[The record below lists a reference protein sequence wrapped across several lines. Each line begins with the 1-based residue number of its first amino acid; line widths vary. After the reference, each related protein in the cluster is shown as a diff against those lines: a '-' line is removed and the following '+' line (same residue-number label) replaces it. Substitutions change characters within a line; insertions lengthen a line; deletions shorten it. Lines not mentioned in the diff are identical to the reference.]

1 MIINRKNIW
10 SLSWPL
16 IIANFT
22 IPLVGL
28 TDTIIMGHMPDSSY
42 IAAIALGGIVFN
54 FMYAGLNFL
63 RMSTTGIVSQKL
75 GSKDFDEILLS
86 LLRPLLIAFLIGLI
100 LLLSKEF
107 LFNLSVYFLTPD
119 EKLKDLYKEYLFVRM
134 IGLPA
139 GLLNVVFLGWFFGM
153 QQTRPIIIQLITI
166 NVVNVIS
173 SLYLAVILDY
183 GIYGVALGSVLAQ
196 YSGLFLSI
204 VVFSYSLK
212 KLNLET
218 FDLKK
223 FRDISSFL
231 KLFSISKDL
240 FIRTMLMVSVQAYII
255 KKAGLIGVDEL
266 AAIEIL
272 LVIFSLSSYSLDAF
286 AHSAESSIG
295 VSIGSKNK
303 KNIYKAIRITTELA
317 LFLSIIIG
325 FVLYLSNYY
334 LISIFTDIITLRD
347 LTFGLWGLVVITPF
361 IAMSA
366 FQLDGIFIGAT
377 LAREMRNCT
386 IFSSLIFFTILEYWF
401 ENNLDLKGLY
411 TSFLL
416 FLISRGVF
424 LTIYLPRVFR
434 LVKID

>member
-183 GIYGVALGSVLAQ
+183 GIYGVALGSVLSQ

-218 FDLKK
+218 FDSKK
-223 FRDISSFL
+223 FKDISSFL

>member
-223 FRDISSFL
+223 FRDISRFL

-286 AHSAESSIG
+286 AHAAESSIG

-317 LFLSIIIG
+317 FFLSIIIG

>member
-183 GIYGVALGSVLAQ
+183 GIYGVALGSVLSQ

>member
-1 MIINRKNIW
+1 MIINRKSIW

-28 TDTIIMGHMPDSSY
+28 TDTIIMGHMPDSTY

-63 RMSTTGIVSQKL
+63 RMSTTGIVSQNL
-75 GSKDFDEILLS
+75 GSKDFDEVLLS
-86 LLRPLLIAFLIGLI
+86 LLRPLFIAFLIGLI
-100 LLLSKEF
+100 LLLSKDF

-119 EKLKDLYKEYLFVRM
+119 EKLQKLYKEYLFVRM

-153 QQTRPIIIQLITI
+153 QQTRPILIQLITI

-183 GIYGVALGSVLAQ
+183 GIYGVALGSVMAQ
-196 YSGLFLSI
+196 FSGLFISI
-204 VVFSYSLK
+204 IVFSYSLK
-212 KLNLET
+212 KLNLKI
-218 FDLKK
+218 FILKK
-223 FRDISSFL
+223 LRDISSFL

-240 FIRTMLMVSVQAYII
+240 FIRTMLMVSVQAYVI
-255 KKAGLIGVDEL
+255 KKAGLLGVDEL
-266 AAIEIL
+266 ATIEIL

-317 LFLSIIIG
+317 LILSIIIG
-325 FVLYLSNYY
+325 IILYASNSY
-334 LISIFTDIITLRD
+334 LISIFTDITALRN
-347 LTFGLWGLVVITPF
+347 LTIGLWGLVVITPF

-377 LAREMRNCT
+377 LAKEMRNCT
-386 IFSSLIFFTILEYWF
+386 IFSSLIFYIILEYWF
-401 ENNLDLKGLY
+401 ESNLDLKGLY
-411 TSFLL
+411 SCFLL

-434 LVKID
+434 LVKIN

>member
-183 GIYGVALGSVLAQ
+183 GIYGVALGSVLSQ

-212 KLNLET
+212 KLNLEN

-223 FRDISSFL
+223 FKDISSFL

-240 FIRTMLMVSVQAYII
+240 FLRTMLMVSVQAYII

>member
-42 IAAIALGGIVFN
+42 IAAIALGGIIFN

-183 GIYGVALGSVLAQ
+183 GIYGVALGSVLSQ

-223 FRDISSFL
+223 FRDISRFL

-240 FIRTMLMVSVQAYII
+240 FLRTMLMVSVQAYII

-286 AHSAESSIG
+286 AHAAESSIG

-303 KNIYKAIRITTELA
+303 KNIYNAIRITTELA
-317 LFLSIIIG
+317 FFLSIIIG

>member
-1 MIINRKNIW
+1 MIINRKSIW

-28 TDTIIMGHMPDSSY
+28 TDTIIMGHMPDSTY

-63 RMSTTGIVSQKL
+63 RMSTTGIVSQNL
-75 GSKDFDEILLS
+75 GSKDFDEVLLS
-86 LLRPLLIAFLIGLI
+86 LLRPLFIAFLIGLI
-100 LLLSKEF
+100 LLLSKDF

-119 EKLKDLYKEYLFVRM
+119 EKLQKLYKEYLFVRM

-153 QQTRPIIIQLITI
+153 QQTRPILIQLITI

-183 GIYGVALGSVLAQ
+183 GIYGVALGSVMAQ
-196 YSGLFLSI
+196 FSGLFISI
-204 VVFSYSLK
+204 IVFSYSLK
-212 KLNLET
+212 KLNLKI
-218 FDLKK
+218 FILKK
-223 FRDISSFL
+223 LRDISSFL

-240 FIRTMLMVSVQAYII
+240 FIRTMLMVSVQAYVI
-255 KKAGLIGVDEL
+255 KKAGLLGVDEL
-266 AAIEIL
+266 ATIEIL

-317 LFLSIIIG
+317 LILSIIIG
-325 FVLYLSNYY
+325 MILYLSNSY
-334 LISIFTDIITLRD
+334 LISVFTDITALRN
-347 LTFGLWGLVVITPF
+347 LTIGLWGLVVITPF

-377 LAREMRNCT
+377 LAKEMRNCT
-386 IFSSLIFFTILEYWF
+386 IFSSLIFYIILEYWF
-401 ENNLDLKGLY
+401 ESNLDLKGLY
-411 TSFLL
+411 SCFLL

-434 LVKID
+434 LVKIN

>member
-183 GIYGVALGSVLAQ
+183 GIYGVALGSVLSQ

-218 FDLKK
+218 FDSKK
-223 FRDISSFL
+223 FKDISSFL

-434 LVKID
+434 LVKIN

>member
-183 GIYGVALGSVLAQ
+183 GIYGVALGSVLSQ

-223 FRDISSFL
+223 FKDITSFL

>member
-1 MIINRKNIW
+1 MIINRKSIW

-28 TDTIIMGHMPDSSY
+28 TDTIIMGHMPDSTY

-63 RMSTTGIVSQKL
+63 RMSTTGIVSQNL
-75 GSKDFDEILLS
+75 GSKDFDEVLLS
-86 LLRPLLIAFLIGLI
+86 LLRPLFIAFLIGLI
-100 LLLSKEF
+100 LLLSKDF

-119 EKLKDLYKEYLFVRM
+119 EKLQKLYKEYLFVRM

-153 QQTRPIIIQLITI
+153 QQTRPILIQLITI

-183 GIYGVALGSVLAQ
+183 GIYGVALGSVMAQ
-196 YSGLFLSI
+196 FSGLFISI
-204 VVFSYSLK
+204 IIFSYSLK
-212 KLNLET
+212 KLNLKI
-218 FDLKK
+218 FILKK
-223 FRDISSFL
+223 LRDISSFL

-240 FIRTMLMVSVQAYII
+240 FIRTMLMVSVQAYVI
-255 KKAGLIGVDEL
+255 KKAGLLGVDEL

-325 FVLYLSNYY
+325 IVLYVSNSY
-334 LISIFTDIITLRD
+334 LISIFTDITALRN
-347 LTFGLWGLVVITPF
+347 LTIGLWGLVVITPF

-377 LAREMRNCT
+377 LAKEMRNCT
-386 IFSSLIFFTILEYWF
+386 IFSSLIFFIILEYWF
-401 ENNLDLKGLY
+401 ESNLDLKGLY
-411 TSFLL
+411 SCFLL

-434 LVKID
+434 LVKIN

>member
-1 MIINRKNIW
+1 MIINRKSIW

-28 TDTIIMGHMPDSSY
+28 TDTIIMGHMPDSTY

-63 RMSTTGIVSQKL
+63 RMSTTGIVSQNL
-75 GSKDFDEILLS
+75 GSKDLDEVLLS
-86 LLRPLLIAFLIGLI
+86 LLRPLFIAFLIGLI
-100 LLLSKEF
+100 LLLSKDF

-119 EKLKDLYKEYLFVRM
+119 EKLQKLYKEYLFVRM

-153 QQTRPIIIQLITI
+153 QQTRPILIQLITI
-166 NVVNVIS
+166 NVVNVVS

-183 GIYGVALGSVLAQ
+183 GIYGVALGSVMAQ
-196 YSGLFLSI
+196 FSGLIISI
-204 VVFSYSLK
+204 IVFSYSLK
-212 KLNLET
+212 KLNLKI
-218 FDLKK
+218 FILKK
-223 FRDISSFL
+223 LRDISSFL

-240 FIRTMLMVSVQAYII
+240 FIRTMLMVSVQAYVI
-255 KKAGLIGVDEL
+255 KKAGLLGVDEL
-266 AAIEIL
+266 ATIEIL

-317 LFLSIIIG
+317 LILSVIIG
-325 FVLYLSNYY
+325 IILYVSNSY
-334 LISIFTDIITLRD
+334 LISIFTDITALRN
-347 LTFGLWGLVVITPF
+347 LTIGLWGLVVITPF

-377 LAREMRNCT
+377 LAKEMRNCT
-386 IFSSLIFFTILEYWF
+386 IFSSLIFYIILEYWF
-401 ENNLDLKGLY
+401 ESNLDLKGLY
-411 TSFLL
+411 SCFLL

-434 LVKID
+434 LVKIN

>member
-183 GIYGVALGSVLAQ
+183 GIYGVALGSVLSQ

-223 FRDISSFL
+223 FKDISSFL

-411 TSFLL
+411 TCFLL

>member
-183 GIYGVALGSVLAQ
+183 GIYGVALGSVLSQ

-223 FRDISSFL
+223 FRDISRFL

>member
-223 FRDISSFL
+223 FKDISSFL

-286 AHSAESSIG
+286 AHAAESSIG

>member
-1 MIINRKNIW
+1 MIINRKSIW

-28 TDTIIMGHMPDSSY
+28 TDTIIMGHMPDSTY

-63 RMSTTGIVSQKL
+63 RMSTTGIVSQNL
-75 GSKDFDEILLS
+75 GSKDFDEVLLS
-86 LLRPLLIAFLIGLI
+86 LLRPLFIAFLIGLI
-100 LLLSKEF
+100 LLLSKDF

-119 EKLKDLYKEYLFVRM
+119 EKLQKLYKEYLFVRM

-153 QQTRPIIIQLITI
+153 QQTRPILIQLITI

-183 GIYGVALGSVLAQ
+183 GIYGVALGSVMAQ
-196 YSGLFLSI
+196 FSGLFISI
-204 VVFSYSLK
+204 IVFSYSLK
-212 KLNLET
+212 KLNLKI
-218 FDLKK
+218 FILKK
-223 FRDISSFL
+223 LRDISSFL

-240 FIRTMLMVSVQAYII
+240 FIRTMLMVSVQAYVI
-255 KKAGLIGVDEL
+255 KKAGLLGVDEL
-266 AAIEIL
+266 ATIEIL

-317 LFLSIIIG
+317 LILSIIIG
-325 FVLYLSNYY
+325 IILYISNSY
-334 LISIFTDIITLRD
+334 LISVFTDITALRN
-347 LTFGLWGLVVITPF
+347 LTIGLWGLVVITPF

-377 LAREMRNCT
+377 LAKEMRNCT
-386 IFSSLIFFTILEYWF
+386 IFSSLIFYIILEYWF
-401 ENNLDLKGLY
+401 ESNLDLKGLY
-411 TSFLL
+411 SCFLL
-416 FLISRGVF
+416 FLISRGIF

>member
-1 MIINRKNIW
+1 MIINRKSIW

-28 TDTIIMGHMPDSSY
+28 TDTIIMGHMPDSTY

-63 RMSTTGIVSQKL
+63 RMSTTGIVSQNL
-75 GSKDFDEILLS
+75 GSKDFDEVLLS
-86 LLRPLLIAFLIGLI
+86 LLRPLFIAFLIGLI
-100 LLLSKEF
+100 LLLSKDF

-119 EKLKDLYKEYLFVRM
+119 EKLQKLYKEYLFVRM

-153 QQTRPIIIQLITI
+153 QQTRPILIQLITI

-183 GIYGVALGSVLAQ
+183 GIYGVALGSVMAQ
-196 YSGLFLSI
+196 FSGLFISI
-204 VVFSYSLK
+204 IVFSYSLK
-212 KLNLET
+212 KLNLKI
-218 FDLKK
+218 FILKK
-223 FRDISSFL
+223 LRDISSFL

-240 FIRTMLMVSVQAYII
+240 FIRTMLMVSVQAYVI
-255 KKAGLIGVDEL
+255 KKAGLLGVDEL

-325 FVLYLSNYY
+325 IVLYVSNSY
-334 LISIFTDIITLRD
+334 LISIFTDITALRN
-347 LTFGLWGLVVITPF
+347 LTIGLWGLVVITPF

-377 LAREMRNCT
+377 LAKEMRNCT
-386 IFSSLIFFTILEYWF
+386 IFSSLIFFIILEYWF
-401 ENNLDLKGLY
+401 ESNLDLKGLY
-411 TSFLL
+411 SCFLL
-416 FLISRGVF
+416 FLISRGIF

>member
-1 MIINRKNIW
+1 MIINRKSIW

-28 TDTIIMGHMPDSSY
+28 TDTIIMGHMPDSTY

-63 RMSTTGIVSQKL
+63 RMSTTGIVSQNL
-75 GSKDFDEILLS
+75 GSKDFDEVLLS
-86 LLRPLLIAFLIGLI
+86 LLRPLFIAFLIGLI
-100 LLLSKEF
+100 LLLSKDF

-119 EKLKDLYKEYLFVRM
+119 EKLQKLYKEYLFVRM

-153 QQTRPIIIQLITI
+153 QQTRPILIQLITI

-183 GIYGVALGSVLAQ
+183 GIYGVALGSVMAQ
-196 YSGLFLSI
+196 FSGLFISI
-204 VVFSYSLK
+204 IVFSYSLK
-212 KLNLET
+212 KLNLKI
-218 FDLKK
+218 FILKK
-223 FRDISSFL
+223 LRDISSFL

-240 FIRTMLMVSVQAYII
+240 FIRTMLMVSVQAYVI
-255 KKAGLIGVDEL
+255 KKAGLLGVDEL
-266 AAIEIL
+266 ATIEIL

-317 LFLSIIIG
+317 LILSIIIG
-325 FVLYLSNYY
+325 IILYVSNSY
-334 LISIFTDIITLRD
+334 LISIFTDITALRN
-347 LTFGLWGLVVITPF
+347 LTIGLWGLVVITPF

-377 LAREMRNCT
+377 LAKEMRNCT
-386 IFSSLIFFTILEYWF
+386 IFSSLIFFIILEYWF
-401 ENNLDLKGLY
+401 EKNLDLKGLY
-411 TSFLL
+411 SCFLL
-416 FLISRGVF
+416 FLISRGIF

-434 LVKID
+434 LVKIN

>member
-28 TDTIIMGHMPDSSY
+28 TDTIIMGHMPDSTY

-75 GSKDFDEILLS
+75 GSKDFDEVLLS

-119 EKLKDLYKEYLFVRM
+119 EKLQKLYKEYLFVRM

-166 NVVNVIS
+166 NVVNVIC
-173 SLYLAVILDY
+173 SLYLAVVLDY
-183 GIYGVALGSVLAQ
+183 GIFGVALGSVLAQ
-196 YSGLFLSI
+196 YSGLFISI
-204 VVFSYSLK
+204 LVFSYSLK
-212 KLNLET
+212 KLNLKI
-218 FDLKK
+218 FNLKK
-223 FRDISSFL
+223 FKDISSFL

-240 FIRTMLMVSVQAYII
+240 FIRTMLMVSVQAYVI

-325 FVLYLSNYY
+325 FMLYLSNYY

-347 LTFGLWGLVVITPF
+347 LTFGLWGLVIVTPF

-377 LAREMRNCT
+377 LSKEMRNCT
-386 IFSSLIFFTILEYWF
+386 IFSSLIFLIILEYWF

-411 TSFLL
+411 SCFLL
-416 FLISRGVF
+416 FLISRGVI
-424 LTIYLPRVFR
+424 LTIYLPRVFK
-434 LVKID
+434 LVKSD

>member
-223 FRDISSFL
+223 FKDISSFL

-317 LFLSIIIG
+317 LILSIIIG
-325 FVLYLSNYY
+325 IILYVSNSY
-334 LISIFTDIITLRD
+334 LISIFTDITALRN
-347 LTFGLWGLVVITPF
+347 LTIGLWGLVVITPF

-377 LAREMRNCT
+377 LAKEMRNCT
-386 IFSSLIFFTILEYWF
+386 IFSSLIFYIILEYWF
-401 ENNLDLKGLY
+401 ESNLDLKGLY
-411 TSFLL
+411 SCFLL

>member
-183 GIYGVALGSVLAQ
+183 GIYGVALGSVLSQ

-223 FRDISSFL
+223 FKDISSFL

-240 FIRTMLMVSVQAYII
+240 FLRTMLMVSVQAYII

>member
-28 TDTIIMGHMPDSSY
+28 TDTIIMGHMPDSTY

-75 GSKDFDEILLS
+75 GSKDFDEVLLS
-86 LLRPLLIAFLIGLI
+86 LLRPLFIAFLIGLI
-100 LLLSKEF
+100 LLLSKDF
-107 LFNLSVYFLTPD
+107 IFNLSVYFLTPD
-119 EKLKDLYKEYLFVRM
+119 EKLQNLYKEYLFVRM
-134 IGLPA
+134 FGLPV

-153 QQTRPIIIQLITI
+153 QQTRPILIQLITI
-166 NVVNVIS
+166 NFVNVIS
-173 SLYLAVILDY
+173 SLYFAIILNY
-183 GIYGVALGSVLAQ
+183 GIYGVALGSVIAQ
-196 YSGLFLSI
+196 FSGLFISI
-204 VVFSYSLK
+204 IVFSYSLK
-212 KLNLET
+212 KLNLKIII
-218 FDLKK
+218 LKK
-223 FRDISSFL
+223 LRDISSFL

-325 FVLYLSNYY
+325 IVLYVSNSY
-334 LISIFTDIITLRD
+334 LISIFTNITALRD
-347 LTFGLWGLVVITPF
+347 LTIGLWGLVVITPF

-377 LAREMRNCT
+377 LAKEMRNCT
-386 IFSSLIFFTILEYWF
+386 IFSSLIFFMILEYWF
-401 ENNLDLKGLY
+401 ESKLDLKGLY
-411 TSFLL
+411 SCFLL
-416 FLISRGVF
+416 FLISRGIF

-434 LVKID
+434 MVKIN

>member
-1 MIINRKNIW
+1 MVINRKNIW

-28 TDTIIMGHMPDSSY
+28 TDTIIMGHMPDSTY

-63 RMSTTGIVSQKL
+63 RMSTTGIVSQNL
-75 GSKDFDEILLS
+75 GSKDFDEVLLS

-100 LLLSKEF
+100 LLLSKDF

-119 EKLKDLYKEYLFVRM
+119 EKLQKLYKEYLFVRM

-153 QQTRPIIIQLITI
+153 QQTRPILIQLITI

-183 GIYGVALGSVLAQ
+183 GIYGVALGSVMAQ
-196 YSGLFLSI
+196 FSGLFISI
-204 VVFSYSLK
+204 IVFSYSLK
-212 KLNLET
+212 KLNLKI
-218 FDLKK
+218 FILKK
-223 FRDISSFL
+223 LRDISSFL

-240 FIRTMLMVSVQAYII
+240 FIRTMLMVSVQAYVI
-255 KKAGLIGVDEL
+255 KKAGLLGVDEL
-266 AAIEIL
+266 ATIEIL

-317 LFLSIIIG
+317 LVLSIIISII
-325 FVLYLSNYY
+325 LYISNSY
-334 LISIFTDIITLRD
+334 LISVFTDITALRN
-347 LTFGLWGLVVITPF
+347 LTIGLWGLVVITPF

-377 LAREMRNCT
+377 LAKEMRNCT
-386 IFSSLIFFTILEYWF
+386 IFSSLIFYIILEYWF
-401 ENNLDLKGLY
+401 ESNLDLKGLY
-411 TSFLL
+411 SCFLL

-434 LVKID
+434 LVKIN

>member
-153 QQTRPIIIQLITI
+153 QQTRSIIIQLITI

-183 GIYGVALGSVLAQ
+183 GIYGVALGSVLSQ

-223 FRDISSFL
+223 FKDISSFL

-240 FIRTMLMVSVQAYII
+240 FLRTMLMVSVQAYII

-286 AHSAESSIG
+286 AHAAESSIG

>member
-28 TDTIIMGHMPDSSY
+28 TDTIIMGHMPDSTY

-63 RMSTTGIVSQKL
+63 RMSTTGIVSQKF
-75 GSKDFDEILLS
+75 GSKDFDEVLLS
-86 LLRPLLIAFLIGLI
+86 LLRPLFIAFLIGLI
-100 LLLSKEF
+100 LLLSKDF
-107 LFNLSVYFLTPD
+107 IFNLSVYFLTPD
-119 EKLKDLYKEYLFVRM
+119 EKLQNLYKEYLFVRM
-134 IGLPA
+134 FGLPV

-153 QQTRPIIIQLITI
+153 QQTRPILIQLITI
-166 NVVNVIS
+166 NFVNVIS

-183 GIYGVALGSVLAQ
+183 GIYGVALGSVMAQ
-196 YSGLFLSI
+196 FSGLFISI
-204 VVFSYSLK
+204 IVFSYSLK
-212 KLNLET
+212 KLNLKIII
-218 FDLKK
+218 LKK
-223 FRDISSFL
+223 LRDISSFL

-255 KKAGLIGVDEL
+255 KKAGLLGIDEL

-325 FVLYLSNYY
+325 IVLYVSNSY
-334 LISIFTDIITLRD
+334 LISIFTNITALRD
-347 LTFGLWGLVVITPF
+347 LTIGLWGLVVITPF

-377 LAREMRNCT
+377 LAKEMRNCT
-386 IFSSLIFFTILEYWF
+386 IFSSLIFFMILEYWF
-401 ENNLDLKGLY
+401 ESKLDLKGLY
-411 TSFLL
+411 SCFLL
-416 FLISRGVF
+416 FLISRGIF

-434 LVKID
+434 MVKIN

>member
-183 GIYGVALGSVLAQ
+183 GIYGVALGSVLSQ

-223 FRDISSFL
+223 FKDISSFL

-286 AHSAESSIG
+286 AHAAESSIG

>member
-183 GIYGVALGSVLAQ
+183 GIYGVALGSVLSQ

-223 FRDISSFL
+223 FKDISRFL

-240 FIRTMLMVSVQAYII
+240 FLRTMLMVSVQAYII

-286 AHSAESSIG
+286 AHAAESSIG

>member
-28 TDTIIMGHMPDSSY
+28 TDTIIMGHMPDSTY

-75 GSKDFDEILLS
+75 GSKDFDEVLLS
-86 LLRPLLIAFLIGLI
+86 LLRPLFIAFLIGLI
-100 LLLSKEF
+100 LLLSKDF
-107 LFNLSVYFLTPD
+107 IFNLSVYFLTPD
-119 EKLKDLYKEYLFVRM
+119 EKLQNLYKEYLFVRM
-134 IGLPA
+134 FGLPA

-153 QQTRPIIIQLITI
+153 QQTRPILIQLITI
-166 NVVNVIS
+166 NFVNVIS

-183 GIYGVALGSVLAQ
+183 GIYGVALGSVMAQ
-196 YSGLFLSI
+196 FSGLFISI
-204 VVFSYSLK
+204 IIFSYSLK
-212 KLNLET
+212 KLNLKI
-218 FDLKK
+218 FILKK
-223 FRDISSFL
+223 LRDISSFL

-240 FIRTMLMVSVQAYII
+240 FIRTMLMVSVQAYVI
-255 KKAGLIGVDEL
+255 KKAGLLGVDEL
-266 AAIEIL
+266 ATIEIL

-317 LFLSIIIG
+317 LILSIIIG
-325 FVLYLSNYY
+325 IILYVSNSY
-334 LISIFTDIITLRD
+334 LISIFTDITALRN
-347 LTFGLWGLVVITPF
+347 LTIGLWGLVVITPF

-377 LAREMRNCT
+377 LAKEMRNCT
-386 IFSSLIFFTILEYWF
+386 IFSSLIFYIILEYWF
-401 ENNLDLKGLY
+401 ESNLDLKGLY
-411 TSFLL
+411 SCFLL

>member
-218 FDLKK
+218 FVLKK
-223 FRDISSFL
+223 FKDISSFL

-240 FIRTMLMVSVQAYII
+240 FLRTMLMVSVQAYII

-434 LVKID
+434 LVKIN